1 MLAGP
6 KQVSADVVPKSK
18 RQPVTSAQSGTN
30 FCGTKTKNE
39 DKPGN
44 ENLMKTNEQKVSS
57 SRIDVLGFMC
67 CWLPCLSFGSKKQN
81 FHMSQSCL
89 KEEV

>member
-18 RQPVTSAQSGTN
+18 RQPVTSAQSGAN

-44 ENLMKTNEQKVSS
+44 EDIRNE
-57 SRIDVLGFMC
+57 D
-67 CWLPCLSFGSKKQN
+67 
-81 FHMSQSCL
+81 
-89 KEEV
+89 